1 MSFYLYDLLLF
12 LFSDC
17 RSYAVCGILFRLGMA
32 HFSVSGD
39 SIASHCIFVG
49 IGFEPAICFCGKM
62 LCFLSRFFV
71 S

>member
-1 MSFYLYDLLLF
+1 MCLTVASFSFFSQRSFYLYDLLLF

-49 IGFEPAICFCGKM
+49 IGFEPCN
-62 LCFLSRFFV
+62 
-71 S
+71 

>member
-1 MSFYLYDLLLF
+1 
-12 LFSDC
+12 
-17 RSYAVCGILFRLGMA
+17 MA

-49 IGFEPAICFCGKM
+49 IGFETCTCNNHYLAAFVLPGFCGKM

>member
-1 MSFYLYDLLLF
+1 
-12 LFSDC
+12 
-17 RSYAVCGILFRLGMA
+17 MA

-39 SIASHCIFVG
+39 SIVSHCIFVG
-49 IGFEPAICFCGKM
+49 IGFETCTCNNRYLAAFVLPGPAICFCSKM

>member
-1 MSFYLYDLLLF
+1 
-12 LFSDC
+12 
-17 RSYAVCGILFRLGMA
+17 MA

-39 SIASHCIFVG
+39 SIVSHCIFVG
-49 IGFEPAICFCGKM
+49 IGFEPSNNHYLAAFVLPGLAICSSGKM